1 MKNSIFSKL
10 IRAVLVTLVAVA
22 VTCFILI
29 QFVDLS
35 FIPTWD
41 RLYGNDSSFD
51 EVSDSITFLN
61 VGEGDSALVR
71 SNGRFV
77 LVDTGD
83 GESIDIVRK
92 LKKFGVTGIDAL
104 VLTHWHSDHIGG
116 VKDVIDEF
124 PVLNVVAP
132 SLPDKSE
139 EIYENALNV
148 YDAVRDKNID
158 FSFVQQGMGI
168 NVGDFRLSVVY
179 CNTENE
185 NENNRSA
192 ILMAR
197 CRESKFLFMADAE
210 ASLEEELLEYGIK
223 VDCDVIKIGHHGSST
238 STSQKLIEA
247 ATPEYA
253 VISVGADNNYGHP
266 SSPVLEKL
274 YLEKIE
280 VLRTDRMGDIR
291 FFVNEEEISVEEAS

>member
-1 MKNSIFSKL
+1 MKNSIIAKL
-10 IRAVLVTLVAVA
+10 IKVVLATVFVIA
-22 VTCFILI
+22 VTCFLLI
-29 QFVDLS
+29 QFVDLPY
-35 FIPTWD
+35 IPTWSS
-41 RLYGNDSSFD
+41 LYGNDSSFD
-51 EVSDSITFLN
+51 TISDSITFLN
-61 VGEGDSALVR
+61 VGEGDSALIR

-83 GESIDIVRK
+83 GKSIDIVRK

-116 VKDVIDEF
+116 VTEIIDEL

-132 SLPDKSE
+132 SLPDKNSD
-139 EIYENALNV
+139 IYEKALMV
-148 YDAVRDKNID
+148 YEAVREENID
-158 FSFVQQGMGI
+158 FSFAQQGMGI

-179 CNTENE
+179 CNTEGE

-223 VDCDVIKIGHHGSST
+223 VNCDVIKIGHHGSDT
-238 STSQKLIEA
+238 STTTALIEA

-253 VISVGADNNYGHP
+253 VISVGAGNSYNHP
-266 SSPVLEKL
+266 SRAVLDKL
-274 YLEKIE
+274 YYEEIKIM
-280 VLRTDRMGDIR
+280 RTDRMGDIR
-291 FFVNEEEISVEEAS
+291 FIVNEEEISVEEAS